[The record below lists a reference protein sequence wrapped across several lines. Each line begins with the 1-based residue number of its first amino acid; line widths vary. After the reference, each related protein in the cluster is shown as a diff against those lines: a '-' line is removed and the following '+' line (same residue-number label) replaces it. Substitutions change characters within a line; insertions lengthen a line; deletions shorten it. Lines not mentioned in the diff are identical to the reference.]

1 VADRAK
7 SLTAARTP
15 LVSWLR
21 PPKKPKAARW
31 LRGPG
36 LEREWYSRRFDY
48 DKPGRGASLMRDV
61 QKDIAQ
67 MSQLIYSLH
76 RGRSRRTLIRIVPCG
91 TLFKIEWP
99 DGARS
104 DLANL
109 TRCKDA
115 AREWCEHRALLED
128 RKNNA
133 AQRLN
138 SLNNFW
144 WSLSCV
150 AQNERPGA

>member
-1 VADRAK
+1 VPHKTESRA
-7 SLTAARTP
+7 LDARP
-15 LVSWLR
+15 RLG
-21 PPKKPKAARW
+21 K
-31 LRGPG
+31 
-36 LEREWYSRRFDY
+36 REWYSRRFDY
-48 DKPGRGASLMRDV
+48 DKPGYGASPMRDV

-76 RGRSRRTLIRIVPCG
+76 RGRSRQALVRVFPCG
-91 TLFKIEWP
+91 SLFRIEWP
-99 DGARS
+99 DGVFS

-115 AREWCEHRALLED
+115 AREWSEHQALIED

-133 AQRLN
+133 ARRLN

-144 WSLSCV
+144 WLSSYI
-150 AQNERPGA
+150 AQNERPAA